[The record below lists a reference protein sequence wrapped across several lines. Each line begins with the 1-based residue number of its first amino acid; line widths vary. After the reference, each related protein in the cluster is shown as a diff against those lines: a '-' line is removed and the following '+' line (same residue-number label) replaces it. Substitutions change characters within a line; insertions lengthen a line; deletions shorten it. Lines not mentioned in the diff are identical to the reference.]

1 MFRAFLSAIV
11 SLAVATLLFSAS
23 FKIRFGVS
31 DQLVTITPALV
42 LGVCSILANMLDRRL
57 FLQRLKLAL
66 LFALL
71 AGASLYSF
79 SLGGLQETAILTRIL
94 INCSL
99 GFFIVLF
106 PWNRRSVSWL
116 LLVLVVFACV
126 LAVNTLM
133 IYDTLGSRRGYEGE
147 IREGYLNVT
156 FAAAVGS
163 ICALYR
169 IIERLDPV
177 NVAMFVL
184 CWIGTALSLGRG
196 ALLFGAFVSVVYLF
210 AALSMTVST
219 MGRAK
224 KMIIALLFT
233 AIAPLVF
240 FQAMSVERTA
250 KRLTTLFTDADS
262 GAGVSGR
269 FSRYEVALADFVERP
284 IFGNGMGAYLGDSV
298 SSLGY
303 PHNIVLQ
310 YLVDGGLIGGSI
322 IVFFLVAILML
333 VRAALKLGGP
343 EARNIVLATGALYLL
358 MLLSYMK
365 SHDAYRGLEMF
376 ILSAL
381 PIATYLSLRLETQ
394 RLRRAVRR
402 KRSRP
407 LAFGVQRAGP

>member
-1 MFRAFLSAIV
+1 
-11 SLAVATLLFSAS
+11 
-23 FKIRFGVS
+23 
-31 DQLVTITPALV
+31 
-42 LGVCSILANMLDRRL
+42 
-57 FLQRLKLAL
+57 
-66 LFALL
+66 
-71 AGASLYSF
+71 
-79 SLGGLQETAILTRIL
+79 
-94 INCSL
+94 
-99 GFFIVLF
+99 
-106 PWNRRSVSWL
+106 
-116 LLVLVVFACV
+116 
-126 LAVNTLM
+126 
-133 IYDTLGSRRGYEGE
+133 
-147 IREGYLNVT
+147 
-156 FAAAVGS
+156 
-163 ICALYR
+163 
-169 IIERLDPV
+169 
-177 NVAMFVL
+177 
-184 CWIGTALSLGRG
+184 
-196 ALLFGAFVSVVYLF
+196 
-210 AALSMTVST
+210 MTVST